1 MARSIYIAS
10 AEGDTGKSTV
20 ALGITRLL
28 ARTVGRVGIFRPVAR
43 VADGSDYVLD
53 LLLGQDGVVTSNDD
67 AVGVTYEDVHTD
79 PEAALATIV
88 ARYHEVA
95 RASEVVVIVGT
106 DYTDVSG
113 AAEFAFN
120 ARIAANLGSPVAL
133 VVHGRDRTP
142 AEIARVVG
150 QTRAELEEGHAR
162 VAAVFANR
170 CEPGQLEAIRQS
182 LPADIGMGALPEDP
196 ILTAPL
202 LGALVEAV
210 DGTLISGDEALLSRE
225 VRSVNIGAMTAAH
238 LLERIDEGTV
248 VITPGDRSDTLL
260 ALLSAH
266 AADNFP
272 SLTGIILN
280 GGFTPEP
287 AIARLIEGLGSS
299 LPVITT
305 ELGTYG
311 TARRCWNTRG
321 RVSIESAVKVD
332 TALSMFDRHVDADA
346 LLALL
351 DVARTD
357 VVTPLMF
364 EHDLLD
370 RARSARQHIVLPE
383 GSDDRILRAA
393 STLMTRDVVDIT
405 ILGPEAAIRGR
416 AGELG
421 LDLGAARIVSPSD
434 PDLVERF
441 AADYAEVRKAKGV
454 TLDQARDT
462 VQDVSMFGTM
472 MVRQG
477 LADGMVSGAAH
488 TTAHTIMPSFQV
500 IKTPPGVSIVS
511 SVFFM
516 CLPDKVLVYG
526 DCAVNPDP
534 TAEQLADIAISS
546 AETAAQFHIEP
557 RIAMLSYSTGESGS
571 GHDVDKVREATRLVR
586 ERRPDLL
593 VDGPMQYDA
602 AVEPSVAA
610 SKAPDS
616 DVAGRATVLVFP
628 DLNTGNNTYKAVQRS
643 AGAVAVGPVLQGLRK
658 PVNDLSRG
666 ALVQD
671 IVNTVAITAIQA
683 QGLKAKEDNA

>member
-10 AEGDTGKSTV
+10 AEGDTGKSTI

-28 ARTVGRVGIFRPVAR
+28 TRTVGRVGIFRPVAR

-53 LLLGQDGVVTSNDD
+53 LLIGQDGVVTSYDD
-67 AVGVTYEDVHTD
+67 AIGVTYEDVHAD
-79 PEAALATIV
+79 PEAALATVV

-95 RASEVVVIVGT
+95 RHAEVVVIVGT

-150 QTRAELEEGHAR
+150 QTRAELEEDHAR

-170 CEPGQLEAIRQS
+170 CEPSQLQAIRES

-202 LGALVEAV
+202 LSALVEAV
-210 DGTLISGDEALLSRE
+210 DGTLISGDPALLNRE

-266 AADNFP
+266 AAEGFP

-280 GGFTPEP
+280 GGFSPEP
-287 AIARLIEGLGSS
+287 SIARLIEGLGSS

-305 ELGTYG
+305 EIGTYG

-321 RVSIESAVKVD
+321 RVSSESAVKVD
-332 TALSMFDRHVDADA
+332 TALSMFERHVDAEA
-346 LLALL
+346 MLALL

-370 RARSARQHIVLPE
+370 RARSERQHIVLPE

-405 ILGPEAAIRGR
+405 VLGTETSIRAR

-434 PDLVERF
+434 P
-441 AADYAEVRKAKGV
+441 
-454 TLDQARDT
+454 
-462 VQDVSMFGTM
+462 
-472 MVRQG
+472 
-477 LADGMVSGAAH
+477 
-488 TTAHTIMPSFQV
+488 
-500 IKTPPGVSIVS
+500 
-511 SVFFM
+511 
-516 CLPDKVLVYG
+516 
-526 DCAVNPDP
+526 
-534 TAEQLADIAISS
+534 
-546 AETAAQFHIEP
+546 
-557 RIAMLSYSTGESGS
+557 
-571 GHDVDKVREATRLVR
+571 
-586 ERRPDLL
+586 
-593 VDGPMQYDA
+593 
-602 AVEPSVAA
+602 
-610 SKAPDS
+610 
-616 DVAGRATVLVFP
+616 
-628 DLNTGNNTYKAVQRS
+628 
-643 AGAVAVGPVLQGLRK
+643 
-658 PVNDLSRG
+658 
-666 ALVQD
+666 
-671 IVNTVAITAIQA
+671 
-683 QGLKAKEDNA
+683 